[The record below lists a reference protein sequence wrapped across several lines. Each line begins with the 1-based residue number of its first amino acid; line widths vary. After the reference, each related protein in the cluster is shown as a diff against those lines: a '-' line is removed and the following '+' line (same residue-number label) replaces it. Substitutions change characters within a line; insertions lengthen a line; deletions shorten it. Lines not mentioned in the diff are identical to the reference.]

1 MYGNVDCVK
10 ALLSTPGI
18 DVNIQNSDGDIPLKI
33 ATKYEVI
40 TILQKYTTSCE
51 DYPIH
56 SFGKV
61 ILCGD
66 TGSGKSTLAQV
77 IYMFECF
84 NSWRGGGGGGV
95 EIFRAFI
102 STQIYHAESFLSI
115 PATCMS

>member
-1 MYGNVDCVK
+1 MHLAALCGKVGCVK

-18 DVNIQNSDGDIPLKI
+18 DVNIQNSNGGIPLKV

-40 TILQKYTTSCE
+40 TMLQKYTTSCE

-77 IYMFECF
+77 IIMFE
-84 NSWRGGGGGGV
+84 
-95 EIFRAFI
+95 
-102 STQIYHAESFLSI
+102 
-115 PATCMS
+115 

>member
-1 MYGNVDCVK
+1 MHNAAALGKVGCLK

-18 DVNIQNSDGDIPLKI
+18 DVNIQNSNGETPLKM
-33 ATKYEVI
+33 ATKYDVL
-40 TILQKYTTSCE
+40 TMLQKYTTSCE

-77 IYMFECF
+77 MNIFECLKYF
-84 NSWRGGGGGGV
+84 HSWRGWGVGGGLK
-95 EIFRAFI
+95 
-102 STQIYHAESFLSI
+102 Y
-115 PATCMS
+115 

>member
-1 MYGNVDCVK
+1 MHIAAKYGKVGCVK

-18 DVNIQNSDGDIPLKI
+18 DVNIKASNGLIPLMMS
-33 ATKYEVI
+33 ATYEVI
-40 TILQKYTTSCE
+40 TMLQKYTTSCE

-77 IYMFECF
+77 INMFECLKYF
-84 NSWRGGGGGGV
+84 HSWRGGREERGGGG
-95 EIFRAFI
+95 
-102 STQIYHAESFLSI
+102 
-115 PATCMS
+115 

>member
-1 MYGNVDCVK
+1 MHNAAQFGKVDCVK

-18 DVNIQNSDGDIPLKI
+18 DVNIQDSNGDIPLKL
-33 ATKYEVI
+33 ARKYEVI
-40 TILQKYTTSCE
+40 TMLQMYTTSCE

-77 IYMFECF
+77 ITMFECF
-84 NSWRGGGGGGV
+84 KSFHSWRGGEWGGGV
-95 EIFRAFI
+95 EVLF
-102 STQIYHAESFLSI
+102 QN
-115 PATCMS
+115 